1 MSRNISPR
9 ARPNPLRWDTHIQ
22 TETDRQV
29 KLGDTWF
36 LHAEIERIIIIIFWS
51 FVADGRWRREHT
63 RGVLYRIDPRALERI
78 SVSISASGRVRVS
91 VVTQSRANPVLGL
104 TADEAEL

>member
-1 MSRNISPR
+1 M
-9 ARPNPLRWDTHIQ
+9 A
-22 TETDRQV
+22 
-29 KLGDTWF
+29 GD
-36 LHAEIERIIIIIFWS
+36 
-51 FVADGRWRREHT
+51 VAST
-63 RGVLYRIDPRALERI
+63 RVECSIDPRALERI